1 MILAGGK
8 KLVFIDE
15 STEVVIVS
23 DVHIRSSQDER
34 HQLLIDVIN
43 SLNQPVRYFVL
54 LGDIFDFCFG
64 YSKFFKNEYSE
75 LANALLELNKRG
87 VKVIYL
93 EGNHEFHSHKLNW
106 PGVEFFLEDSI
117 EISLDNYQKV
127 LFMHGDLLAAPTKY
141 LLFRKLIKSKLII
154 NLARILPDHF
164 FYYFALKFAD
174 TSRSM
179 DQYRSLDHA
188 KIIEHARRKI
198 IEKSCDLFLF
208 GHFHIPYAESLK
220 ESTRQQIFSCKSWN
234 VPNLMLIDKNG
245 NFSRRELKMPN
256 SRE

>member
-1 MILAGGK
+1 MISVDREK
-8 KLVFIDE
+8 FKFIDD
-15 STEVVIVS
+15 SIEVLVVS
-23 DVHIRSSQDER
+23 DVHIRSSKDER

-43 SLNQPVRYFVL
+43 SINHPVRYFVL

-64 YSKFFKNEYSE
+64 YSNFFKKEYSK
-75 LANALLELNKRG
+75 LAKALLELKKRG

-106 PGVEFFLEDSI
+106 PGVEFFFEDSI
-117 EISLDNYQKV
+117 EISLDNKQKV

-164 FYYFALKFAD
+164 FYFFALKFAD

-179 DQYRSLDHA
+179 DQYRTLDHA

-208 GHFHIPYAESLK
+208 GHFHVPYAESLK
-220 ESTRQQIFSCKSWN
+220 EGANKKIFSCKSWN
-234 VPNLMLIDKNG
+234 APNLMLVDKSG
-245 NFSRRELKMPN
+245 KFSRIELT
-256 SRE
+256 